1 MHLGKVIYVG
11 NERSE
16 VEMQDSVKEVPEESL
31 NQAELSA
38 DNDSDVDNIKSDVE
52 GGSSD
57 EAPEEIKIVKYFE
70 NEDPCDAEM
79 QSKFKPAVRM

>member
-1 MHLGKVIYVG
+1 M
-11 NERSE
+11 
-16 VEMQDSVKEVPEESL
+16 EMQDSVKEVPEESL

>member
-1 MHLGKVIYVG
+1 MLTFVTLFLFDLLIFFFDLR
-11 NERSE
+11 E
-16 VEMQDSVKEVPEESL
+16 
-31 NQAELSA
+31 
-38 DNDSDVDNIKSDVE
+38 DSDVDNIKSDVE

>member
-1 MHLGKVIYVG
+1 M
-11 NERSE
+11 
-16 VEMQDSVKEVPEESL
+16 
-31 NQAELSA
+31 
-38 DNDSDVDNIKSDVE
+38 DNIKSDVE